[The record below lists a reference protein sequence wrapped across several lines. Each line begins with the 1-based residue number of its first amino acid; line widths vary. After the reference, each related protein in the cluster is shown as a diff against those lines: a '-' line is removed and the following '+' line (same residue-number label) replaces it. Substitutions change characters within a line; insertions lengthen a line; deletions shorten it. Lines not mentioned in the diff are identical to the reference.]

1 MNLVISTCG
10 AIGVGYVVY
19 KQSIR
24 PGFSEMGSRGDGQ
37 ISPGRWQPPTEAK
50 SIRTNSI
57 MERRIEN

>member
-24 PGFSEMGSRGDGQ
+24 PGFSEMGSRGGSDILPGDGNLQ
-37 ISPGRWQPPTEAK
+37 QKQNQLEQTQ
-50 SIRTNSI
+50 
-57 MERRIEN
+57 